1 MSFYPDFIQI
11 DKNILS
17 KFWYRFYPNFS
28 KYLDKIWMQL
38 KKTLYPNFIHKE
50 PDLII
55 FESNLCWAIG
65 RSENLGRQLVIK
77 DHLMFCWLC
86 FIKYIPLLCQILK
99 IMFCWSC
106 LCTVSMI
113 SAILYDHSVPHLI
126 AKDSNNCDEY
136 CNLSTSLEFHEIL
149 WLEHQLLPCIWSRTQ
164 WLQIF

>member
-1 MSFYPDFIQI
+1 MKVSILIIWGTRLSFKIVL
-11 DKNILS
+11 LS
-17 KFWYRFYPNFS
+17 KISYPAV
-28 KYLDKIWMQL
+28 QL
-38 KKTLYPNFIHKE
+38 RQPTVA
-50 PDLII
+50 
-55 FESNLCWAIG
+55 SV
-65 RSENLGRQLVIK
+65 GRQAVIE

-86 FIKYIPLLCQILK
+86 FIKYLPLLCQILK

-136 CNLSTSLEFHEIL
+136 CNLSTILEFHEIL
-149 WLEHQLLPCIWSRTQ
+149 WPEHQLLPCIWSRIQ